1 MSRSDETPDELRR
14 WRREDLRRW
23 FLLSGSRNRV
33 AAVVVLGFLAAIT
46 ALRLAGVIAVTNPDS
61 VTRSLSNFI
70 GGNITLV
77 TIVIS
82 INQLIISREFGT
94 PDEVRERV
102 SEMID
107 YQEEVESHALGDE
120 VSPTTPGQF
129 LDFLTDVKRDRAIAF
144 RDALDECSDEVLADI
159 DRFVDSVVRQADIAT
174 ETIEGNEY
182 GSFDT
187 LLTIMEIDYS
197 DDIRTARK
205 IGRDHGDDL
214 SEDALGELN
223 ELLELLEDVGVARKY
238 FKTLYMQRE
247 LADLSKKLLYTGVP
261 AIAAALVSV
270 WIYGQNVGPMLQ
282 TPFLEIIIF
291 LLTATAFLPITV
303 LFAYVLR
310 IATVTR
316 GTSSTVPFNVQNGSP
331 L

>member
-1 MSRSDETPDELRR
+1 MSTHEETPDELRR
-14 WRREDLRRW
+14 WRRRDLRRW
-23 FLLSGSRNRV
+23 FLLSGNRNRV
-33 AAVVVLGFLAAIT
+33 AAVVVVAFLAAIT
-46 ALRLAGVIAVTNPDS
+46 ALRLADVVAVTNPDS

-70 GGNITLV
+70 GGNITLI

-102 SEMID
+102 DEMLD
-107 YQEEVESHALGDE
+107 YQKDVEAHALGDA
-120 VSPTTPGQF
+120 VSPTTPGAF
-129 LDFLTDVKRDRAIAF
+129 IDFLTDVKRDRAIAF
-144 RDALDECSDEVLADI
+144 RDTVAGCSDEVRADV
-159 DRFVDSVVRQADIAT
+159 DRFVDSVVQQADLAT
-174 ETIEGNEY
+174 ETIESEEY

-187 LLTIMEIDYS
+187 LLTMIEMDYS

-205 IGRDHGDDL
+205 LRRDHGDDL
-214 SEDALGELN
+214 PADALEDLD
-223 ELLELLEDVGVARKY
+223 EMLDLLEDVGVARKY

-270 WIYGQNVGPMLQ
+270 WIYGQNVGPMLN
-282 TPFLEIIIF
+282 TPFLEAAIF

-316 GTSSTVPFNVQNGSP
+316 GTASTVPFNVENGGP

>member
-1 MSRSDETPDELRR
+1 MSTPEETPDELRR
-14 WRREDLRRW
+14 WRRGDLRRW

-33 AAVVVLGFLAAIT
+33 AAVVVVAFLAAIT
-46 ALRLAGVIAVTNPDS
+46 ALRLADVIAVTNPDS

-70 GGNITLV
+70 GGNITLI

-102 SEMID
+102 DEMVD
-107 YQEEVESHALGDE
+107 YQKDVEDHALGDE
-120 VSPTTPGQF
+120 VSPTTPGDF

-144 RDALDECSDEVLADI
+144 RDTVTDCSDEVRADV
-159 DRFVDSVVRQADIAT
+159 DRFVDSVVQQADLAT
-174 ETIEGNEY
+174 ETIEGEEY

-187 LLTIMEIDYS
+187 LLTMMEIDYS

-205 IGRDHGDDL
+205 LRRNHGDDL
-214 SEDALGELN
+214 PTDAVEDLDEMLQ
-223 ELLELLEDVGVARKY
+223 LLEDVGVARKY

-270 WIYGQNVGPMLQ
+270 WIYGQNVGPMLN
-282 TPFLEIIIF
+282 TPFLEVVIF

-316 GTSSTVPFNVQNGSP
+316 GTASTVPFNVQNGGP

>member
-1 MSRSDETPDELRR
+1 MPTPEETPDELRR
-14 WRREDLRRW
+14 WRHGDLRRW

-33 AAVVVLGFLAAIT
+33 AAVVVAFLASIT
-46 ALRLAGVIAVTNPDS
+46 VLRLLDVVAVTNPDS

-70 GGNITLV
+70 GGNITLI

-94 PDEVRERV
+94 PNEVRERID
-102 SEMID
+102 EMLD
-107 YQEEVESHALGDE
+107 YQEEVEAHAVGNE
-120 VSPTTPGQF
+120 VSPTTPGGF
-129 LDFLTDVKRDRAIAF
+129 LDFLTGVKRDRAIAF
-144 RDALDECSDEVLADI
+144 RDAVADCSDEVRTDV
-159 DRFVDSVVRQADIAT
+159 DRFVDSLVEQADLAT
-174 ETIEGNEY
+174 ETIESEEY

-187 LLTIMEIDYS
+187 LLTMMELDYS
-197 DDIRTARK
+197 DDIRTVRTLR
-205 IGRDHGDDL
+205 RDHGEDL
-214 SEDALGELN
+214 PADAAEGLGEI
-223 ELLELLEDVGVARKY
+223 LEVLEDVGVARNY

-270 WIYGQNVGPMLQ
+270 WIYGQNVGPMLN
-282 TPFLEIIIF
+282 TPFLEVAIF
-291 LLTATAFLPITV
+291 LLTAIAFLPITV

-316 GTSSTVPFNVQNGSP
+316 DTASTLPFNVENGGP

>member
-1 MSRSDETPDELRR
+1 MSRPEETPDELRR
-14 WRREDLRRW
+14 WGRNDLRRW
-23 FLLSGSRNRV
+23 FLLTGSRNRV
-33 AAVVVLGFLAAIT
+33 AAAVVIGFLAAIT
-46 ALRLAGVIAVTNPDS
+46 ALRLADVIAVTNPDS

-70 GGNITLV
+70 GGNITLI

-102 SEMID
+102 NQMID
-107 YQEEVESHALGDE
+107 YRQEVEEHALGDD
-120 VSPTTPGQF
+120 VSPTTPGKF
-129 LDFLTDVKRDRAIAF
+129 LDFLTDVKRDRAITL
-144 RDALDECSDEVLADI
+144 RDSLVECSDETRTEV
-159 DRFVDSVVRQADIAT
+159 DRFVDSVVQQADLAT
-174 ETIEGNEY
+174 ETIEGDEY
-182 GSFDT
+182 SSFDT
-187 LLTIMEIDYS
+187 LLTVMEIDYS
-197 DDIRTARK
+197 DDIRTARQ
-205 IGRDHGDDL
+205 IRRDYGDDL
-214 SEDALGELN
+214 SEEARGELD

-270 WIYGQNVGPMLQ
+270 WIYGQNVGPMLK
-282 TPFLEIIIF
+282 TPFLEVAIF

-316 GTSSTVPFNVQNGSP
+316 GTASTVPFNVQADTP

>member
-1 MSRSDETPDELRR
+1 MSRSEETPDELRR
-14 WRREDLRRW
+14 WGRGDLRRW

-33 AAVVVLGFLAAIT
+33 AAVVVVAFLAVIT
-46 ALRLAGVIAVTNPDS
+46 VLRLAGVIAVTNPDS

-70 GGNITLV
+70 GGNITLI

-94 PDEVRERV
+94 PDEVRDRV
-102 SEMID
+102 SEVID
-107 YQEEVESHALGDE
+107 YREEVEEHAFGDE
-120 VSPTTPGQF
+120 VSPTTPGEF
-129 LDFLTDVKRDRAIAF
+129 LDFLTDVKRDRAV
-144 RDALDECSDEVLADI
+144 ALRNSLDGCSDEVRADV
-159 DRFVDSVVRQADIAT
+159 DRFVDSIVQQADLAT

-182 GSFDT
+182 DSFDT

-197 DDIRTARK
+197 DDIRTTRQ
-205 IGRDHGDDL
+205 IRRDHGDDL
-214 SEDALGELN
+214 PDDALDELD
-223 ELLELLEDVGVARKY
+223 ELLELLEDAGVARKY

-261 AIAAALVSV
+261 AIAAALISV

-282 TPFLEIIIF
+282 TPFLEITIF

-316 GTSSTVPFNVQNGSP
+316 GTASTVPFNVQSGSP

>member
-1 MSRSDETPDELRR
+1 MSTPEETPDELRR
-14 WRREDLRRW
+14 WRRRDLRRW

-33 AAVVVLGFLAAIT
+33 AAVVVVAFLASIT
-46 ALRLAGVIAVTNPDS
+46 ALRLLDVVAVTNPDS

-70 GGNITLV
+70 GGNITLI

-102 SEMID
+102 DEMLD
-107 YQEEVESHALGDE
+107 YQEEVEEHALGDA
-120 VSPTTPGQF
+120 VSPTTPGDF

-144 RDALDECSDEVLADI
+144 RDAVADCSDEVRADV
-159 DRFVDSVVRQADIAT
+159 DRFVDSVVQQADIAT
-174 ETIEGNEY
+174 ETIESEEY

-197 DDIRTARK
+197 DDIRTVRK
-205 IGRDHGDDL
+205 LRRDHGDDFPTDAA
-214 SEDALGELN
+214 EDLDEMLD
-223 ELLELLEDVGVARKY
+223 LLEDVGVARKY

-261 AIAAALVSV
+261 AITAALVSV
-270 WIYGQNVGPMLQ
+270 WIYGENLGPMLN
-282 TPFLEIIIF
+282 TPFLEIAIF
-291 LLTATAFLPITV
+291 LLTAIAFLPITV

-316 GTSSTVPFNVQNGSP
+316 GTASTVPFNVQNGGP

>member
-1 MSRSDETPDELRR
+1 M
-14 WRREDLRRW
+14 W
-23 FLLSGSRNRV
+23 FLLTGSRNRV
-33 AAVVVLGFLAAIT
+33 AAAVVVAFLAALT
-46 ALRLAGVIAVTNPDS
+46 GLRLADVIAVTNPDS

-70 GGNITLV
+70 GGNITLI

-102 SEMID
+102 DEMVD
-107 YQEEVESHALGDE
+107 YQKDVEDHALGDE
-120 VSPTTPGQF
+120 VSPTTPGDF

-144 RDALDECSDEVLADI
+144 RNTVTDCSDEVRADV
-159 DRFVDSVVRQADIAT
+159 DRFVDSVVQQADLAT
-174 ETIEGNEY
+174 ETIEGEEY

-187 LLTIMEIDYS
+187 LLTMMEIDYS

-205 IGRDHGDDL
+205 LRRNHGDDL
-214 SEDALGELN
+214 PANAVEDLDEMLQ
-223 ELLELLEDVGVARKY
+223 LLEDVGVARKY

-270 WIYGQNVGPMLQ
+270 WIYGQNVGPMLN
-282 TPFLEIIIF
+282 TPFLEVAIF

-316 GTSSTVPFNVQNGSP
+316 GTASTVPFNVENGGP